1 MLTLAAVACTYAA
14 KHLFPDQSPFLLSL
28 PLLLFFLSF
37 VFSRSGSN
45 GAPPDPVSFPIFGN
59 WLQVGNDLK
68 HRNLVDM
75 AKKYGNVFLLRL
87 GSYHNNVISGIFLHC
102 RNISGPFFLIAPTP
116 KSMSQLVASS
126 LSCIG

>member
-37 VFSRSGSN
+37 VFS
-45 GAPPDPVSFPIFGN
+45 FPIFGN
-59 WLQVGNDLK
+59 WLQVGNDHN
-68 HRNLVDM
+68 HRNLVDT